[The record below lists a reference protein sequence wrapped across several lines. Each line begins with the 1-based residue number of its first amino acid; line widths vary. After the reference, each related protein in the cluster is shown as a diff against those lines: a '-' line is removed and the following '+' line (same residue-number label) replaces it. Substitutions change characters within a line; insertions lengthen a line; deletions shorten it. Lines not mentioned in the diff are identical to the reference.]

1 MGCRRMNPR
10 PSTIPAANVSAV
22 PQRSPLRYPGGKTWL
37 IPHVRSWMGDAT
49 PASVII
55 EPFVGGGTVSLTAV
69 IEEFADRA
77 LMVDLDR
84 DVSAF
89 WRAALLHTDE
99 LIDRVREF
107 QPTQESL
114 ESLGATPSGVV
125 EHGFRTLALN
135 RTRRG
140 GVIAPGAS
148 LIKIGENGRGL
159 TSRWYPATLVK
170 RLRTIGEHAD
180 RLSFYEG
187 DGVSIVEMLSGMTG
201 ARIFID
207 PPYTAEGKRAGLR
220 LYAHSDIDHARI
232 FRALQRGTADF
243 LMTYDHSTEILSQAD
258 ECGFAVASVTMKTT
272 HHSWANELLITRRP
286 TFT

>member
-1 MGCRRMNPR
+1 M
-10 PSTIPAANVSAV
+10 
-22 PQRSPLRYPGGKTWL
+22 
-37 IPHVRSWMGDAT
+37 
-49 PASVII
+49 
-55 EPFVGGGTVSLTAV
+55 
-69 IEEFADRA
+69 
-77 LMVDLDR
+77 MVDLDR

-99 LIDRVREF
+99 LIDRVQKF

-114 ESLGATPSGVV
+114 KSLNAAPSGVI

-148 LIKIGENGRGL
+148 LIKMGENGRGL
-159 TSRWYPATLVK
+159 TSRWYPETLVR
-170 RLRTIGEHAD
+170 RLQTIGDHAD

-207 PPYTAEGKRAGLR
+207 PPYTAGGGRRAGLR

-232 FRALQRGTADF
+232 FEALRRGTADF
-243 LMTYDHSTEILSQAD
+243 LMTYDHSDEVLSLAD
-258 ECGFAVASVTMKTT
+258 ACGFAVASVSMKTT
-272 HHSWANELLITRRP
+272 HHSQADELLITREP
-286 TFT
+286 VFM